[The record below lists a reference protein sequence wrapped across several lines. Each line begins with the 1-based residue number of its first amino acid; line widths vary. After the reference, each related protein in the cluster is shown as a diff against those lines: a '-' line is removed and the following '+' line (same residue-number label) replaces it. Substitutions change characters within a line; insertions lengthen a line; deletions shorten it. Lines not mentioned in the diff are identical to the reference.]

1 MTMIE
6 NLQNTMKRR
15 RRMAREP
22 MEAKGEV
29 VDVALATAGTIT
41 APSQRQGTK
50 TALLLNLLERPEG
63 ATIAQMV
70 EATGWL
76 PHTARAALTGLK
88 KKGHAIASEKPE
100 GGERVYRVAVLELVA
115 AQVADA

>member
-6 NLQNTMKRR
+6 NLQNKMTRR

-22 MEAKGEV
+22 MGMREATPLDIGASSSPPI
-29 VDVALATAGTIT
+29 ALARA
-41 APSQRQGTK
+41 STK
-50 TALLLNLLERPEG
+50 SSLLLELLSRTEG
-63 ATIAQMV
+63 ATIGQIV

-88 KKGHAIASEKPE
+88 KKGHMLTSEKLEGGARAYRIASSALPAPNA
-100 GGERVYRVAVLELVA
+100 GEA
-115 AQVADA
+115 